1 MIKTIQIEPVDEEME
16 LLSKAVFI
24 LNEFKKSGYTTRQDF
39 VEYVS
44 ETDDSYRNVSGFN
57 KLNNFWAGR
66 VKDKSL
72 NEDLQKIL
80 DNIKVA

>member
-44 ETDDSYRNVSGFN
+44 ETNAAYKNIGGFN

>member
-1 MIKTIQIEPVDEEME
+1 MIKTIQIQPVDEEME

-39 VEYVS
+39 VVYVS
-44 ETDDSYRNVSGFN
+44 ETDNSYKNISGFN

-72 NEDLQKIL
+72 NDDLQNIL
-80 DNIKVA
+80 KVIK

>member
-39 VEYVS
+39 VGYVS
-44 ETDDSYRNVSGFN
+44 ETDAAYKNIGGFN

-66 VKDKSL
+66 VKDKFL

-80 DNIKVA
+80 DNKK

>member
-1 MIKTIQIEPVDEEME
+1 MIKKIEIIPVDEEME
-16 LLSKAVFI
+16 LLSKAVFV
-24 LNEFKKSGYTTRQDF
+24 LNEFKKAGYKTRQDF

-44 ETDDSYRNVSGFN
+44 ETDISYKNIGGFN

-80 DNIKVA
+80 DQLKVA